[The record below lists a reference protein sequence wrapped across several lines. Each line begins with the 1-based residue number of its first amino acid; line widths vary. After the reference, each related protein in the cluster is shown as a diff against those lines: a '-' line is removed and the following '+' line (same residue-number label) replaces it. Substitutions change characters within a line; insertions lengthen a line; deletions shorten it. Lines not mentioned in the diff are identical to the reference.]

1 MFAPIANLVFSLRI
15 FLAILSVPDV
25 KIFTRIAISARF
37 LNAFPAKAVSI
48 LTLHSNVKNV
58 YKGVHSV
65 QIHQHAPPVSLVTI
79 LTPAISAR
87 LATSSIIVFGV

>member
-1 MFAPIANLVFSLRI
+1 MNSVRCWCHIVRNALIQVCAPIANLVFSLRI

-37 LNAFPAKAVSI
+37 LNAFPVKAVSV

-58 YKGVHSV
+58 
-65 QIHQHAPPVSLVTI
+65 
-79 LTPAISAR
+79 
-87 LATSSIIVFGV
+87 